1 MAIDTAANMPRPSL
15 LGWLR
20 RLREQRD
27 EQRSHA
33 NRFVLQALEED
44 KREGQ
49 RIATIARTVA
59 LTVVAMLLP
68 FLNPTVGVLYYEAFV
83 LAFIAIGWA
92 QLRVA
97 TVGRSRTELALIFL
111 ELAMLTFVCVVP
123 SPFIAEGIPTA
134 FGYRFNVFNYF
145 FLILAISTLAY
156 SWRTVFTIGT
166 WVAALW
172 LVALVGVA
180 FFGQQNAAL
189 HEAAVRAFSA
199 YPEMV
204 VALDPNNP
212 QISQRVQELVVFALV
227 AGVLALK
234 GWRSNELLMKQAH
247 VAGERANL
255 SRYFSPNMVD
265 VLASDDHDV
274 GAVRTQDVAV
284 LFIDIVGFTEI
295 SERSTPHQVM
305 DLLRRYLSLVEG
317 VIFEYGGTL
326 DKYLG
331 DGVMATFGTPEPQPT
346 DAANA
351 LRAAREII
359 RRMDGLNRDGAARGE
374 PEIRVSIG
382 LHYGPVILGDVG
394 PSRRLEFAV
403 LGDTVNVAS
412 RLESASRDLDCRIV
426 ASRDLFENARRSG
439 HLDDRALMA
448 DFKPASSV
456 PLRGRRAPIDV
467 WIL

>member
-1 MAIDTAANMPRPSL
+1 MAIDTAGNIARPSL
-15 LGWLR
+15 FGWVR
-20 RLREQRD
+20 RMRERQE
-27 EQRSHA
+27 EQRSHS

-59 LTVVAMLLP
+59 LAVVALLLP
-68 FLNPTVGVLYYEAFV
+68 FLNPTIGVLYYEAFV
-83 LAFIAIGWA
+83 VGFIAIGWA

-97 TVGRSRTELALIFL
+97 TVGRSRTELALILL
-111 ELAMLTFVCVVP
+111 ELVMLTFVCVVP
-123 SPFIAEGIPTA
+123 SPFIADGIPTA

-156 SWRTVFTIGT
+156 SWRTIFSIGT

-172 LVALVGVA
+172 MIALVGVA
-180 FFGQQNAAL
+180 FFGQQNAVL
-189 HEAAVRAFSA
+189 HEAAVKAFSA
-199 YPEMV
+199 YPDMV

-212 QISQRVQELVVFALV
+212 QVAQRIQEMVLFVLV

-234 GWRSNELLMKQAH
+234 GWRSNELLMKQA
-247 VAGERANL
+247 AIAAERANL

-295 SERSTPHQVM
+295 SERSTPQQVM
-305 DLLRRYLSLVEG
+305 DLLRRYLALVES
-317 VIFEYGGTL
+317 VIFDYGGTL

-331 DGVMATFGTPEPQPT
+331 DGVMATFGTPEPRPT

-359 RRMDGLNRDGAARGE
+359 RRMDGFNRNGTARGD

-382 LHYGPVILGDVG
+382 VHYGPVILGDVG

-412 RLESASRDLDCRIV
+412 RLESASRELDCRIV
-426 ASRDLFENARRSG
+426 ASSDIVENARRSG
-439 HLDDRALMA
+439 PQDGQPLLAGFRT
-448 DFKPASSV
+448 ASSV
-456 PLRGRRAPIDV
+456 PLRGRRAPVDV